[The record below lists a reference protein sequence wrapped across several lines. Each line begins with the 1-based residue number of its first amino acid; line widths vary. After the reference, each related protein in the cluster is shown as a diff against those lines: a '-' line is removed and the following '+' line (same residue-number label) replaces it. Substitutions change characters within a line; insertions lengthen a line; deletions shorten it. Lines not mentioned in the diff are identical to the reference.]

1 MICGLGMHW
10 HQLDHMQTICTSFQ
24 TTTQF
29 YRPDAY
35 TGQLLCYR
43 CMQAIAAYTVIA
55 YITHDDDRPKLAQC
69 IISVK
74 PVYHTERL

>member
-1 MICGLGMHW
+1 VVWGCTGISW
-10 HQLDHMQTICTSFQ
+10 TICKQSAHRSRQ
-24 TTTQF
+24 ITTQF

-35 TGQLLCYR
+35 TGQLLCFR